1 MKYITHNGLRLG
13 YKQFGEGKKIVLA
26 FHGFGQN
33 ASIFSF
39 LTASA
44 GTDYT
49 LVSVSLFHHENSIF
63 PQERIENEPLKKEEW
78 QLLITELIK
87 QFTTDKV
94 TLLGYS
100 LGGKMCLTLAE
111 IIPEKVE
118 KMILVAP
125 DGVKNNF
132 WNHLASRTRWGKSI
146 FKSIID
152 NPTFFLDSVRFLQRA
167 GWVSLATKKFVML
180 NLEKKAS
187 RQRVYNVWLTFRLF
201 KPNMNLIVN
210 NCLEHSIAVEQ
221 FYGKK
226 DPVISYKYGIS
237 FSKKLNQ
244 FNGLHILNKG
254 HNLLTQDI
262 ANALNAA
269 INK

>member
-33 ASIFSF
+33 ASVFSF
-39 LTASA
+39 LTPIVGS
-44 GTDYT
+44 DCT
-49 LVSVSLFHHENSIF
+49 LVSVSLFHHESSFF
-63 PQERIENEPLKKEEW
+63 PENRIENEPLRKEEW
-78 QLLITELIK
+78 QVLITELINR
-87 QFTTDKV
+87 FTRDKV
-94 TLLGYS
+94 LLMGYS
-100 LGGKMCLTLAE
+100 IGGKMCLTLAE
-111 IIPEKVE
+111 TIPERVE

-132 WNHLASRTRWGKSI
+132 WNHLASRTYLGKI
-146 FKSIID
+146 VFKSII
-152 NPTFFLDSVRFLQRA
+152 NRPAFFLNSVRFLQKA
-167 GWVSLATKKFVML
+167 KLVSPATKKFVML

-187 RQRVYNVWLTFRLF
+187 RMRVYNVWLTFRLF

-210 NCLEHSIAVEQ
+210 NCLKHSIAVEQ

-226 DPVISYKYGIS
+226 DPVISSTYGIS
-237 FSKKLNQ
+237 FSKKLKQ
-244 FNGLHILNKG
+244 PNGLHILNRG
-254 HNLLTQDI
+254 HNLLTQEL
-262 ANALNAA
+262 AHALGAA